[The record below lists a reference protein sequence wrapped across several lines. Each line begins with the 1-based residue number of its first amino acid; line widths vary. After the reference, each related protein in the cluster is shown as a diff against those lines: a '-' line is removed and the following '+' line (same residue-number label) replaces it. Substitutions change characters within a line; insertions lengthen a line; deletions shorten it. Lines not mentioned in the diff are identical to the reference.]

1 MSHIAQSNI
10 EQVFVRCGR
19 SVYVRLKCMKSKSE
33 LEYHPMSDIST
44 QKDLTAEQLQRR
56 QRVFEIC
63 DSLFVKGEKTSV
75 RNVLSMMPDVKSTS
89 TINVDVREWNTQ
101 AKNKRMD
108 LFRERGF
115 SDEFVELFSTEITRL
130 SAAKDAEH
138 NAEVLM
144 YKDEADLA
152 NELLLKT
159 EGDLELAGVQLQE
172 ANTTI
177 SLKDKEI
184 TKLKTELEQS
194 QKNCEGIETR
204 LSDEISVLQDNANN
218 LKVEL
223 DKHQSLLAKAEVKLE
238 NQVTVI
244 KNLENQLTD
253 CRKQISELSDTVTQK
268 SGEII
273 RFETQAQGDAQLLQE
288 LRESRNKFS
297 TDLSELETEYITSKS
312 ENARLSSELEQA
324 MIRFGNASERLTSLS
339 DQLTELRMS
348 NSQNLS
354 TIERQGAFNTRLEQD
369 IKRLTE
375 QNETQEKELSTKQ
388 AIIKELEAKN
398 TQLDNK

>member
-1 MSHIAQSNI
+1 
-10 EQVFVRCGR
+10 
-19 SVYVRLKCMKSKSE
+19 
-33 LEYHPMSDIST
+33 MSDIST
-44 QKDLTAEQLQRR
+44 QKDLTADQLQRR

-159 EGDLELAGVQLQE
+159 EGELELAGVKLE
-172 ANTTI
+172 ESNTTI

-184 TKLKTELEQS
+184 TKLKTELAQTE
-194 QKNCEGIETR
+194 KNCEGIEKR
-204 LSDEISVLQDNANN
+204 LSNEIDDLQDK
-218 LKVEL
+218 LSIQKVDL
-223 DKHQSLLAKAEVKLE
+223 DKAQSELAKTEVKLE
-238 NQVTVI
+238 NQETLI
-244 KNLENQLTD
+244 SNLETQLNE
-253 CRKQISELSDTVTQK
+253 CRNKISELSDTVTQK

-273 RFETQAQGDAQLLQE
+273 RFETQAQGDIQLIKE

-297 TDLSELETEYITSKS
+297 NDLAEVEAEYITTKS

-324 MIRFGNASERLTSLS
+324 TIRFGTASERLTSLS
-339 DQLTELRMS
+339 DQFTELRMS
-348 NSQNLS
+348 NSQNIS
-354 TIERQGAFNTRLEQD
+354 TIERQGAFSSRLED
-369 IKRLTE
+369 DVKRLT
-375 QNETQEKELSTKQ
+375 QKNESQKEELANNQT
-388 AIIKELEAKN
+388 IIKELEAKN
-398 TQLDNK
+398 LQLGNN

>member
-1 MSHIAQSNI
+1 MT
-10 EQVFVRCGR
+10 
-19 SVYVRLKCMKSKSE
+19 SKSE
-33 LEYHPMSDIST
+33 LEYHLMSDIST
-44 QKDLTAEQLQRR
+44 QKDLTADQLQRR

-159 EGDLELAGVQLQE
+159 EGELELAGVKLE
-172 ANTTI
+172 ESNTTI

-184 TKLKTELEQS
+184 TKLKTELAQTE
-194 QKNCEGIETR
+194 KNCEGIEKR
-204 LSDEISVLQDNANN
+204 LSNEIDDLQDK
-218 LKVEL
+218 LSIQKVDL
-223 DKHQSLLAKAEVKLE
+223 DKAQSELAKTEVKLE
-238 NQVTVI
+238 NQETLI
-244 KNLENQLTD
+244 SNLETQLNE
-253 CRKQISELSDTVTQK
+253 CRNKISELSDTVTQK

-273 RFETQAQGDAQLLQE
+273 RFETQAQGDIQLIKE

-297 TDLSELETEYITSKS
+297 NDLAEVEAEYITTKS

-324 MIRFGNASERLTSLS
+324 TIRFGTASERLTSLS
-339 DQLTELRMS
+339 DQFTELRMS
-348 NSQNLS
+348 NSQNIS
-354 TIERQGAFNTRLEQD
+354 TIERQGAFSSRLED
-369 IKRLTE
+369 DVKRLT
-375 QNETQEKELSTKQ
+375 QKNESQKEELANNQT
-388 AIIKELEAKN
+388 IIKELEAKN
-398 TQLDNK
+398 LQLGNN

>member
-1 MSHIAQSNI
+1 MT
-10 EQVFVRCGR
+10 
-19 SVYVRLKCMKSKSE
+19 SKSE
-33 LEYHPMSDIST
+33 LEYHLMSDINT
-44 QKDLTAEQLQRR
+44 QKDLTADQLQRR

-159 EGDLELAGVQLQE
+159 EGELELAGVKLE
-172 ANTTI
+172 ESNTTI

-184 TKLKTELEQS
+184 TKLTTELAQS
-194 QKNCEGIETR
+194 EKNCEGIEQR
-204 LSDEISVLQDNANN
+204 LTDEIGDLQDKLNTQ
-218 LKVEL
+218 KIDL
-223 DKHQSLLAKAEVKLE
+223 DKAQSQVAKTEVKLE
-238 NQVTVI
+238 NQETLI
-244 KNLENQLTD
+244 GNLETQLNE
-253 CRKQISELSDTVTQK
+253 CRNKISELSDTVTQK

-273 RFETQAQGDAQLLQE
+273 RFETQAQGDIQLIKE

-297 TDLSELETEYITSKS
+297 TDLAEVEEEYITTKS
-312 ENARLSSELEQA
+312 ENARLASELEQA
-324 MIRFGNASERLTSLS
+324 TIRFGTASERLTSLS
-339 DQLTELRMS
+339 DQFTELRMS
-348 NSQNLS
+348 NSQNIS
-354 TIERQGAFNTRLEQD
+354 TIERQGAFSSRLED
-369 IKRLTE
+369 DVKRLTQ
-375 QNETQEKELSTKQ
+375 QNESQKEELANNQT
-388 AIIKELEAKN
+388 IIKELEAKN
-398 TQLDNK
+398 LQLGNN

>member
-1 MSHIAQSNI
+1 MT
-10 EQVFVRCGR
+10 
-19 SVYVRLKCMKSKSE
+19 SKSE
-33 LEYHPMSDIST
+33 LEYYPMSDIST

-159 EGDLELAGVQLQE
+159 EGELELAGVKLDE
-172 ANTTI
+172 SNSTI

-184 TKLKTELEQS
+184 TKLKTELAQS
-194 QKNCEGIETR
+194 EKNCEGIEKR
-204 LSDEISVLQDNANN
+204 LTGEIGDLQDKLNN
-218 LKVEL
+218 QKIDL
-223 DKHQSLLAKAEVKLE
+223 DKAQSELAKTEVKHE
-238 NQVTVI
+238 NQETLI
-244 KNLENQLTD
+244 SNLETQLNE
-253 CRKQISELSDTVTQK
+253 CRNKISELSDTVTQK

-273 RFETQAQGDAQLLQE
+273 RFETQAQGDVQLIKE

-297 TDLSELETEYITSKS
+297 SDLTEVEAQYITTKS
-312 ENARLSSELEQA
+312 ENARLASELEQA
-324 MIRFGNASERLTSLS
+324 TIRFGTASERLTSLS
-339 DQLTELRMS
+339 DQFTELRMS
-348 NSQNLS
+348 NSQNIS
-354 TIERQGAFNTRLEQD
+354 TIERQGAFSNRLED
-369 IKRLTE
+369 DVKRLTQ
-375 QNETQEKELSTKQ
+375 QNESQKEELANNQT
-388 AIIKELEAKN
+388 IIKELEAKN
-398 TQLDNK
+398 LQLGNN